1 MNAAGGAAM
10 MPTRRP
16 KILWQS
22 LLMGAALWAF
32 AAAPAFAQLD
42 RVVAEAVQ
50 GDIDCLPCAVT
61 IELYL
66 KKVAGVDK
74 VAVSMSK
81 QMVAITFHD
90 GAQFKPKEYR
100 DAIMMA
106 EVRVATF
113 HVSMRGQ
120 VEQQGDQLYF
130 VAGPNRFL
138 IAHPPKDLPVGTSL
152 GVMATVDDST
162 DPFSITSLDDVKPL

>member
-1 MNAAGGAAM
+1 M
-10 MPTRRP
+10 MSTRSP
-16 KILWQS
+16 KILRHT
-22 LLMGAALWAF
+22 LLIGAVLWAI

-42 RVVAEAVQ
+42 RVVAEAVK

-66 KKVAGVDK
+66 KKVAGVNK

-81 QMVAITFHD
+81 QLVAITFHE

-100 DAIMMA
+100 EAIMMA

-113 HVSMRGQ
+113 HVSMRGK
-120 VEQQGDQLYF
+120 VDQQGGKMYF

-138 IAHPPKDLPVGTSL
+138 IAKPPKDLPVGVPL

-162 DPFSITSLDDVKPL
+162 EPFSITSLEDVQPL